1 MKKPLSLVVILA
13 TSSLAALAQTVP
25 PAHRPDTTTAVVARH
40 RAEHYKGP
48 KVVADSKELGQKFRR
63 KSKPADRLMRVPV
76 LSSPPK

>member
-25 PAHRPDTTTAVVARH
+25 PARRPDTTTAVARH